1 MPKIKYQWV
10 ETFAAGRDP
19 DTSKEALYQARVYLI
34 EKKKSVSLKR
44 LPYPSPVAGN
54 NSGGSN
60 DRANVIEEA
69 SAESD
74 FTTCPQRHWLLL

>member
-1 MPKIKYQWV
+1 MK
-10 ETFAAGRDP
+10 R
-19 DTSKEALYQARVYLI
+19 ALYWARVYLI
-34 EKKKSVSLKR
+34 EKKKKSVSLKR
-44 LPYPSPVAGN
+44 LPYTSPVAGN

-60 DRANVIEEA
+60 DRADVSEEA